1 MKYKTHN
8 DKEICTDGTWLQ
20 GHVYC
25 SYETLVSLFGEP
37 SERYDDYK
45 CDAHWDVELED
56 GEVATIYN
64 WKNGIN
70 YCGVNE
76 GIPTEKITAWNIGGH
91 GDKQVVDAIKS
102 LARESKDAI
111 INDLKMQVEGL
122 KHNLELAEQETH
134 RLLK

>member
-45 CDAHWDVELED
+45 CDAHWDVEFED

-70 YCGVNE
+70 YCGVKD
-76 GIPTEKITAWNIGGH
+76 GIPTEKITEWNIGGNTH
-91 GDKQVVDAIKS
+91 KVAFAINHLTNHS
-102 LARESKDAI
+102 LM
-111 INDLKMQVEGL
+111 MQVQGL

>member
-8 DKEICTDGTWLQ
+8 DKEIDVMGTSLDG
-20 GHVYC
+20 YIDC
-25 SYETLVSLFGEP
+25 SYETLVSLFWEP
-37 SERYDDYK
+37 SEHYDDYK
-45 CDAHWDVELED
+45 CDAQWNIEFED

>member
-45 CDAHWDVELED
+45 CDAQWNIEFED

-76 GIPTEKITAWNIGGH
+76 GIPTEKITEWNIGGNTH
-91 GDKQVVDAIKS
+91 KVAFAINHLTNHS
-102 LARESKDAI
+102 LM
-111 INDLKMQVEGL
+111 MQVQGL

>member
-70 YCGVNE
+70 YCGVKD
-76 GIPTEKITAWNIGGH
+76 GIPTEKITEWNIGGNTH
-91 GDKQVVDAIKS
+91 KVAFAINHLTNHS
-102 LARESKDAI
+102 LM
-111 INDLKMQVEGL
+111 MQVQGL
-122 KHNLELAEQETH
+122 KHNLNYEGVS
-134 RLLK
+134 

>member
-37 SERYDDYK
+37 SEHYDDYK
-45 CDAHWDVELED
+45 CDAQWDVELED

-70 YCGVNE
+70 YCGVKD
-76 GIPTEKITAWNIGGH
+76 GIPTEKITEWNIGGNTH
-91 GDKQVVDAIKS
+91 KVAFAINHLTNHS
-102 LARESKDAI
+102 LM
-111 INDLKMQVEGL
+111 MQVQGL

>member
-1 MKYKTHN
+1 MKYKRHN

-70 YCGVNE
+70 YCGVKD
-76 GIPTEKITAWNIGGH
+76 GIPTEKITEWNIGGNTH
-91 GDKQVVDAIKS
+91 KVAFAINHLTNHS
-102 LARESKDAI
+102 LM
-111 INDLKMQVEGL
+111 MQVQGL

>member
-70 YCGVNE
+70 YCGVKD
-76 GIPTEKITAWNIGGH
+76 GIPTEKITEWNIGGNTH
-91 GDKQVVDAIKS
+91 KVAFAINHLTNHS
-102 LARESKDAI
+102 LM
-111 INDLKMQVEGL
+111 MQIEGL

>member
-70 YCGVNE
+70 YCGVKD
-76 GIPTEKITAWNIGGH
+76 GIPTEKITEWNIGGNTH
-91 GDKQVVDAIKS
+91 KVAFAINHLTNHS
-102 LARESKDAI
+102 LM
-111 INDLKMQVEGL
+111 MQVEGL

>member
-37 SERYDDYK
+37 SDHYDDYK
-45 CDAHWDVELED
+45 CDAQWDVELED

-70 YCGVNE
+70 YCGVKD
-76 GIPTEKITAWNIGGH
+76 GIPTEKITEWNIGGNTH
-91 GDKQVVDAIKS
+91 KVAFAINHLTNHS
-102 LARESKDAI
+102 LM
-111 INDLKMQVEGL
+111 MQVQGL

>member
-37 SERYDDYK
+37 SEHYDDYK
-45 CDAHWDVELED
+45 CDAQWVIEFED

-70 YCGVNE
+70 YCGVKD
-76 GIPTEKITAWNIGGH
+76 GIPTEKITEWNIGGNTH
-91 GDKQVVDAIKS
+91 KVAFAINHLTNHS
-102 LARESKDAI
+102 LM
-111 INDLKMQVEGL
+111 MQVHQLIKIL
-122 KHNLELAEQETH
+122 KLVI
-134 RLLK
+134 

>member
-56 GEVATIYN
+56 GEVETIYN

-70 YCGVNE
+70 YCGVKD
-76 GIPTEKITAWNIGGH
+76 GIPTEKITEWNIGGNTH
-91 GDKQVVDAIKS
+91 KVAFAINHLTNHS
-102 LARESKDAI
+102 LM
-111 INDLKMQVEGL
+111 MQVQGL

>member
-1 MKYKTHN
+1 MEYKTHN
-8 DKEICTDGTWLQ
+8 DKGIDVMGTCLQ

-37 SERYDDYK
+37 SEHYDDYK
-45 CDAHWDVELED
+45 CDAQWVIEFED

-70 YCGVNE
+70 YCGVKD
-76 GIPTEKITAWNIGGH
+76 GIPTEKITEWNIGGNTH
-91 GDKQVVDAIKS
+91 KVAFAINHLTNHS
-102 LARESKDAI
+102 LM
-111 INDLKMQVEGL
+111 MQIEGL
-122 KHNLELAEQETH
+122 KHNLELAEQENH

>member
-70 YCGVNE
+70 YCGVKD
-76 GIPTEKITAWNIGGH
+76 GIPTEKITEWNIGGNTH
-91 GDKQVVDAIKS
+91 KVAFAINHLTNHS
-102 LARESKDAI
+102 LM
-111 INDLKMQVEGL
+111 MQVQGL